1 MLMNVH
7 KKISN
12 YLYKYDMNID
22 NVLNINY
29 MIGYI
34 Y

>member
-12 YLYKYDMNID
+12 YLDKCDMNID
-22 NVLNINY
+22 NVLNIKY